1 MGNTDGF
8 TLAPLGPD
16 AIGAAMALVEEA
28 GWNQIPADWAIMG
41 RLGDTVAIRDA
52 DGTLVASAL
61 ALPYR
66 PGFGWI
72 SMVLVAG
79 AMRRRGLATR
89 LLADRITW
97 LRERG
102 LVPVLDAT
110 EAGEPVYSK
119 LGFTRGE
126 RFTRWQGEGGDVA
139 APDTVR
145 PAGTGDREW
154 MTALDATVF
163 GVDRSALLG
172 DFLDRPGS
180 AAFVTAGGET
190 GFVIARRGR
199 RATQLGPL
207 IAANEAEAIDLLDA
221 ALAATPG
228 PVFFDAHDGRGALG
242 AHILSRGF
250 TRQRG
255 FVRMSLGAIGDF
267 NGGGRSMVIA
277 GPEYG

>member
-16 AIGAAMALVEEA
+16 AIGAAMTLVEEA
-28 GWNQIPADWAIMG
+28 GWNQIAADWRIMG
-41 RLGDTVAIRDA
+41 RLGDTVAIRDPE
-52 DGTLVASAL
+52 GHLVASAL

-89 LLADRITW
+89 LLADRIGW
-97 LRERG
+97 LRARG

-110 EAGEPVYSK
+110 EAGEPVYLK

-126 RFTRWQGEGGDVA
+126 RFTRWQGEGGGVA

-145 PAGTGDREW
+145 RAGPEDRGW
-154 MTALDATVF
+154 MSALDATVF

-199 RATQLGPL
+199 LATQFGPL
-207 IAANEAEAIDLLDA
+207 IAASEAEAAALLDA
-221 ALAATPG
+221 ALAATAG
-228 PVFFDAHDGRGALG
+228 PVFFDALDARTELEVHVLE
-242 AHILSRGF
+242 RGF
-250 TRQRG
+250 ARQRG
-255 FVRMSLGAIGDF
+255 FVRMSLGAIHDF
-267 NGGGRSMVIA
+267 GGGGRSMVIA